1 MSCDQF
7 KNRFCSAPIISGSPH
22 IVSSSERD
30 TIASPFS
37 KIDRYCPRNL
47 RGEFCHIPN
56 PNHGKVSEL
65 SKPRF
70 PSQGGRGKTPACL
83 LACLL
88 GMLEPT
94 SADEPVHHEGR
105 PGPARPF
112 SRMRRKVAFYRP
124 PPREHLTRNPLR
136 NNKVELIRRRPL
148 GTQRICRTRERSEKS
163 P

>member
-105 PGPARPF
+105 PGPAVFTHEEKGSLLPPAAERAPHAKPAPQQQ
-112 SRMRRKVAFYRP
+112 SRANSPKAS
-124 PPREHLTRNPLR
+124 RNSENLQ
-136 NNKVELIRRRPL
+136 NK
-148 GTQRICRTRERSEKS
+148 GTV
-163 P
+163 